1 MTLAAHQQAFCTEI
15 ASSDEVASPLTLGM
29 EIYRNAYRGRLVG
42 VLEQAY
48 ARTRR
53 WVGEESFAAA
63 ASHYVIAHPPS
74 DWTLD
79 RYGADFP
86 AVLAELFARD
96 GEVAELAWLEWHL
109 QQAFAAPDTAEL
121 SGTDLAA
128 ADLDQAGW
136 ERLRLS
142 MAAGYAARAVSHD
155 CALLWASL
163 ADEAGGSIAPV
174 SVRAGILIV
183 WRQGLNPRYRLLAGD
198 EFAALGALAHGEAF
212 GTVAARVGGERA
224 EQLGQWFAQWLSDGL
239 FSGLR

>member
-29 EIYRNAYRGRLVG
+29 EIYRNAYRGRLIG

-86 AVLAELFARD
+86 AVLAEL
-96 GEVAELAWLEWHL
+96 AWLEWHL

-128 ADLDQAGW
+128 ASLDQAGW
-136 ERLRLS
+136 ERLQLS
-142 MAAGYAARAVSHD
+142 MAAGYAACAVSHD

-163 ADEAGGSIAPV
+163 ADQAGGSIAPL

-183 WRQGLNPRYRLLAGD
+183 WRQGLNPRHRLLAD
-198 EFAALGALAHGEAF
+198 AEFAALGALAHGEAF